1 MTEMQPNSSQRRDSP
16 RYVPEYAERLLAF
29 HQAHKTELRRMI
41 RSLPLKPGAR
51 ILDVAC
57 GDGTYGILMS
67 QRGARVTSL
76 DLEQGYLDLA
86 RKRAAESGVE
96 MEFTLGNAEEM
107 PFGDSTF
114 DGAFCAQSFY
124 SLPNVPRV
132 LAEMQRVVRPGGFVA
147 ALENDTV
154 HQLVLPWPPELELKL
169 RLAEHQSLA
178 AERGDEARYYIG
190 RFLGAELERRGLAHA
205 KVRCFATHR
214 RAPFTSDERTF
225 LAGYL
230 EELLERALP
239 RLTPADREQAQRI
252 ASPDSS
258 ECMLDDARC
267 AVTYLDILA
276 CATVPSD
283 RPASR

>member
-1 MTEMQPNSSQRRDSP
+1 
-16 RYVPEYAERLLAF
+16 VPAYAERLLAF
-29 HQAHKTELRRMI
+29 HLAHKTELRRI
-41 RSLPLKPGAR
+41 VRSLPISRGSR
-51 ILDVAC
+51 ILDVAS

-67 QRGARVTSL
+67 QRGALVTGL
-76 DLEQGYLDLA
+76 DLERGYLELA
-86 RKRAAESGVE
+86 RERAAASGVE
-96 MEFTLGNAEEM
+96 VGLVMGNAEEM
-107 PFGDSTF
+107 PFANASF

-132 LAEMQRVVRPGGFVA
+132 IAEMRRVVRPGGFVA

-169 RLAEHQSLA
+169 RLAEHQALA

-190 RFLGAELERRGLAHA
+190 RFLGAELERAGLERA

-214 RAPFTSDERTF
+214 SAPFSSDERKF

-239 RLTPADREQAQRI
+239 LLSPEDKRDAQRI
-252 ASPDSS
+252 AAPDSP
-258 ECMLDDARC
+258 ECMIDDARC
-267 AVTYLDILA
+267 AVTYLDVLA
-276 CATVPSD
+276 CAKVPNDSS
-283 RPASR
+283 P